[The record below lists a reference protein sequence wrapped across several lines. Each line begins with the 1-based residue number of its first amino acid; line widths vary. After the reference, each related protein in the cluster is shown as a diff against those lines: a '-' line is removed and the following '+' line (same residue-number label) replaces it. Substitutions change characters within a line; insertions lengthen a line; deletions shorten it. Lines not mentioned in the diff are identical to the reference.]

1 MSRRTQTPDQLPKK
15 VAGKGRTEIEA
26 AQEDA
31 DVTASKA
38 LRRHPRISRVLHISR
53 AVLHEQSVETVG
65 LAASGAT
72 FWVVISAFPTAIAA
86 VSLFGLV
93 VSPDRVAADL
103 GNLARGAPA
112 SLGSLVTEQLRRVA
126 ASDHAGLSIGLA
138 ASVLVAIWSAS
149 AGVYN
154 LDRAIRVAYGLQP
167 QRYLEA
173 RGRALAGAVAIVVL
187 VGVGAIA
194 ISAAVG
200 HSPTMVVLAAATP
213 FVLVVITAAV
223 AGLYRF
229 SVGNTVRAREL
240 LPGAIASS
248 LGVVAVLA
256 GFGTYVAWSRHYTA
270 VYGVFA
276 GAVIGMIG
284 IYLAV
289 FVVLLGAVLNVQL
302 ASAQRV
308 SAQVASAQVAP
319 APRRR

>member
-1 MSRRTQTPDQLPKK
+1 MERSHEQADANPYQLPKK
-15 VAGKGRTEIEA
+15 VTHNGRAEIEA
-26 AQEDA
+26 AEEDA
-31 DVTASKA
+31 DITASKA
-38 LRRHPRISRVLHISR
+38 LRRHPRISGVLRIGR
-53 AVLHEQSVETVG
+53 AVLREQAVETVG

-72 FWVVISAFPTAIAA
+72 FWVVISAFPTAIVAI
-86 VSLFGLV
+86 SLFGLV
-93 VSPDRVAADL
+93 VSPDRVATDL

-138 ASVLVAIWSAS
+138 AAVLVAIWSAS

-187 VGVGAIA
+187 VGLGAIA

-200 HSPTMVVLAAATP
+200 HSPTRVVLAAATP
-213 FVLVVITAAV
+213 FVLVAITAAI

-248 LGVVAVLA
+248 LGVVTVLA
-256 GFGTYVAWSRHYTA
+256 GFGSYVAWSRHYTA

-284 IYLAV
+284 IYMAV
-289 FVVLLGAVLNVQL
+289 YVVLLGAVLNVQL
-302 ASAQRV
+302 ASAHF
-308 SAQVASAQVAP
+308 ASAQLP
-319 APRRR
+319 SAPRRR